1 MSEVIVPSTHF
12 GSAFLGHWYGCVK
25 YGKAGWYKV
34 LMLSEMF
41 TVPIFFVCVLS
52 FLELDIWNNIYEW
65 TKSFTISVGPSLRN
79 TDFQHGLFTI
89 LFCFVLIAFV
99 LLLILSLWW
108 MRWKRLW
115 SQILRKW
122 SWPCWW
128 HLLNMMLLKWNKPW
142 RYNFWLF
149 LLQYVAKNLLNN
161 TRMLLIIRVLGQ
173 MRPSWMK
180 FWGPDQTRR
189 LQHWRLLS
197 KKVSRKM
204 YIHTVHVHS
213 KTRGSC

>member
-1 MSEVIVPSTHF
+1 MKQHRWVSKVIYNICRSKFKKHRWDKVF
-12 GSAFLGHWYGCVK
+12 SAWPVY
-25 YGKAGWYKV
+25 
-34 LMLSEMF
+34 
-41 TVPIFFVCVLS
+41 
-52 FLELDIWNNIYEW
+52 NI
-65 TKSFTISVGPSLRN
+65 
-79 TDFQHGLFTI
+79 I
-89 LFCFVLIAFV
+89 LCCFVLIAFV

-122 SWPCWW
+122 SLPCWW
-128 HLLNMMLLKWNKPW
+128 HPLNMMLLKLNKPW